1 MIFHKNGLALARM
14 LFNLLIAFVNQ
25 ITAVVARLAGEAHP
39 VGVSF
44 SVSGAAPELHAGQA
58 KTLAVFFTNFSAELE
73 GCFSWDFIHYK
84 PACWSYLNTVRVRH
98 CRELKPDLTS

>member
-1 MIFHKNGLALARM
+1 M
-14 LFNLLIAFVNQ
+14 LFKLLIAFVNQ
-25 ITAVVARLAGEAHP
+25 ITAAVARLAGEAHP

-44 SVSGAAPELHAGQA
+44 GVSGAAPALHAGRA

-84 PACWSYLNTVRVRH
+84 PAYWGYLNPVRVRH

>member
-1 MIFHKNGLALARM
+1 M

-25 ITAVVARLAGEAHP
+25 ITAAVARLAGEAHP
-39 VGVSF
+39 VGISF

-84 PACWSYLNTVRVRH
+84 PCLLGEYLNPVRARH